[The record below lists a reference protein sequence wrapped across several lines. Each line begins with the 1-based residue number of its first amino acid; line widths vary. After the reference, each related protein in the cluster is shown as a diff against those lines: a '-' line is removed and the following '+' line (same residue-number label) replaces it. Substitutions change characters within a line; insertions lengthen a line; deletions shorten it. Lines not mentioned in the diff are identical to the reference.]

1 MAKTS
6 QRVRQARGSKYK
18 TREYTRCRRCGRPR
32 AVYRKFGLCRICL
45 RESAHAGVIPGMT
58 KSSW

>member
-6 QRVRQARGSKYK
+6 QRVRQARGSKFK
-18 TREYTRCRRCGRPR
+18 TREYTRCRRCGRAR
-32 AVYRKFGLCRICL
+32 SVFRKFGVCRICL
-45 RESAHAGVIPGMT
+45 GELAHNSYVPGMN